1 MQLADPQGLLL
12 SCKQLPTAVAA
23 LDVRDQQE
31 RLIQLLLFYSEIDL
45 SFLLVQIEKPA
56 LMLRSSD

>member
-12 SCKQLPTAVAA
+12 PCKQLPTTVAA

-45 SFLLVQIEKPA
+45 PFLLVQVEQTA
-56 LMLRSSD
+56 LMLRSCD